1 MRNGRIQNSVAVL
14 PLGVPELPDFSTTIS
29 GVHFDPRADV
39 WDFQDGLDRV
49 NVDFFQFKNQFS
61 DLLIIALKAIL
72 MHASQELSPRS
83 LVEFYK
89 STEKFLKSQP
99 LTLRIEIIDDVS
111 LHRFWRDSS
120 VYEGRKFIFK
130 SMIFRW
136 VEHRYAGVDKSAL
149 EFLSRQ
155 KPRPCVVG
163 ESVLTWDPISGPL
176 TDNEFKSFYESL
188 VELYAQK
195 RIQEQP
201 FLMMWLVTSLGIRPR
216 QVALLKVGDILKKNI
231 GGTVSYSLSIPRI
244 KQRGQIPR
252 DEMYDWPV
260 ISEIGELLYKHGKNQ
275 KTKFAGL
282 VKELDQAPLF
292 SVDRHSHPS
301 VLESTLVRDGKIG
314 GDGNHESSNGRS
326 GLYFHMA
333 VSSAIDVLRSV
344 FDKLEISSE
353 RVGHEI
359 VLNARRL
366 RKTYG
371 TRLAADNVPAPVLAA
386 MLGHRDIKSSKP
398 YIAATSRLQDRLDKS
413 LAFELAPLAQ
423 AFRGE
428 FLSAQDS
435 ASTGAIIRDLR
446 VVPSGEQLGK
456 CDKTGYCGYAAPV
469 ACYTCKK
476 FRPWKDAPHELI
488 FEFLWE
494 RRQSRSAEFE
504 KDAHMTMLHDRTIL
518 AVAQVIL
525 ECGGNVSS

>member
-1 MRNGRIQNSVAVL
+1 M
-14 PLGVPELPDFSTTIS
+14 PDFATTIS
-29 GVHFDPRADV
+29 GVHFNPRADL

-49 NVDFFQFKNQFS
+49 NLDFFQFKNQFS
-61 DLLIIALKAIL
+61 DSLIIALKAVL
-72 MHASQELSPRS
+72 MHASQELAPRS
-83 LVEFYK
+83 LVELFK
-89 STEKFLKSQP
+89 STEKFSKSQP
-99 LTLRIEIIDDVS
+99 LTLRIEVIDETT
-111 LHRFWRDSS
+111 LRRFWGDSS
-120 VYEGRKFIFK
+120 VYEGRKFVFK
-130 SMIFRW
+130 SMILRW
-136 VEHRYAGVDKSAL
+136 VEHRYAGIEKSAL
-149 EFLSRQ
+149 QFLRKK
-155 KPRPCVVG
+155 KPRSRVVG

-176 TDNEFKSFYESL
+176 TDIEFKSFYESF
-188 VELYAQK
+188 VELYAKKQ
-195 RIQEQP
+195 IQEQP
-201 FLMMWLVTSLGIRPR
+201 FLMAWLVTSLGIRPR
-216 QVALLKVGDILKKNI
+216 QVALLKAGDISKKDI
-231 GGTVSYSLSIPRI
+231 GGTISYSLSIPRI
-244 KQRGQIPR
+244 KQKGQIPR
-252 DEMYDWPV
+252 DEMYEWPV
-260 ISEIGELLYKHGKNQ
+260 LSEIGELLYAHGQ
-275 KTKFAGL
+275 KQKEKFAGL
-282 VKELDQAPLF
+282 VKALDQSPLF
-292 SVDRHSHPS
+292 SADRYAVPF
-301 VLESTLVRDGKIG
+301 VLQS
-314 GDGNHESSNGRS
+314 ESSREEIIGRDS
-326 GLYFHMA
+326 NYYFSNDAGDLSYHMA
-333 VSSAIDVLRSV
+333 VVSVIDVLREV
-344 FDKLEISSE
+344 FNQIDVSSE
-353 RVGHEI
+353 RVGSEI

-398 YIAATSRLQDRLDKS
+398 YIAATSRLQDRLDKT

-428 FLSAQDS
+428 FLTAQDS

-446 VVPSGEQLGK
+446 VIPSGEQLGK

-494 RRQSRSAEFE
+494 RRKSRSAEFE